1 MRFVV
6 GVLACIGVGGLS
18 LVLADPPVTLPG
30 PASAPA
36 PAASPTVPASPVAAA
51 PAEAPAPPTTT
62 AAAAA
67 RAPGPAIDAEE
78 KRLLAAGYKVE
89 LRHGEKV
96 YCRREE
102 ILGSRLGA
110 VKNCGTAAELR
121 TTVQETR
128 DRIEQVQR
136 QQVNPTIH

>member
-1 MRFVV
+1 
-6 GVLACIGVGGLS
+6 
-18 LVLADPPVTLPG
+18 VT
-30 PASAPA
+30 

-51 PAEAPAPPTTT
+51 PTTT

-67 RAPGPAIDAEE
+67 RAPGPAIDPEE

-102 ILGSRLGA
+102 ILGTRLGA

-121 TTVQETR
+121 VTVQETR